1 MNVFALQGM
10 GRGSLGGALS
20 GEMQIGWE
28 VGRWVGAEGFRRV
41 GLGIKGG
48 GLCVI
53 QQRIFLKAT
62 FGLVG
67 SLELFLG
74 FEGPVQRYL
83 GFFESVENF

>member
-1 MNVFALQGM
+1 MNVFALQRM
-10 GRGSLGGALS
+10 GRGFLGGSLS
-20 GEMQIGWE
+20 GEMTIGWE
-28 VGRWVGAEGFRRV
+28 VGRWLGAEGLRRV

-48 GLCVI
+48 GLWVI
-53 QQRIFLKAT
+53 HQRIFLKAT

-74 FEGPVQRYL
+74 FECPVQRYL